1 MKWTSYI
8 ICSILI
14 LLGIYTGVLFMQDVS
29 SISYINGE
37 ISITNR
43 FSMDSFM
50 YSSSGVVFSPT
61 ENEEAYVYEIDLLKT
76 EGFDSQRKQYKV
88 ELNKYILKDT
98 TMSAGAISSSVKM
111 DFYDTNGD
119 VICEGQMNIIIR
131 FLNSKTQ
138 LRMSCPDETSAIF
151 FEQHFI
157 DNGLLLRV
165 IEILE

>member
-14 LLGIYTGVLFMQDVS
+14 LFGIYYGVLFGQDLTS
-29 SISYINGE
+29 TSYENGE

-50 YSSSGVVFSPT
+50 YSGSGVVFSPT
-61 ENEEAYVYEIDLLKT
+61 ANEDAYVYEIDLLKT
-76 EGFDSQRKQYKV
+76 EGFDSQRKEYKV
-88 ELNKYILKDT
+88 ELNNYVLTDT
-98 TMSAGAISSSVKM
+98 TMSAGAVSSNVKM
-111 DFYDTNGD
+111 DFYNTEGE
-119 VICEGQMNIIIR
+119 VICNGQMNIIIR